1 MLLRCEKHGNTAVS
15 SHIKINI
22 LENLLKAIII
32 KLLRVFSSTL
42 TPLRARYDIGI

>member
-1 MLLRCEKHGNTAVS
+1 MLLRCEKHGNTAAS
-15 SHIKINI
+15 SHININI